1 MFSDQ
6 VIISFNSILAFIFG
20 SSVGYTR
27 IRSNRPAGIRT
38 QALICS
44 GASLMTGLSLTL
56 GSNYGAT
63 NADPTRLMAQI
74 VTGIGFLGGGVIIKN
89 HDRLKGITTASMI
102 WFTAGIGMLIG
113 SGYYLPAFVALLL
126 IFIVEIIA
134 KFEFSLGLK
143 TKPYLLILNRDQLKL
158 VASIKKFLPK
168 EYKLKLINGHK
179 ISFYFSSSKERNIK
193 LIYYLNN
200 QKVTYNLT
208 QQSSLKEASSVFSEY
223 V

>member
-1 MFSDQ
+1 MHE
-6 VIISFNSILAFIFG
+6 A
-20 SSVGYTR
+20 
-27 IRSNRPAGIRT
+27 
-38 QALICS
+38 
-44 GASLMTGLSLTL
+44 
-56 GSNYGAT
+56 
-63 NADPTRLMAQI
+63 
-74 VTGIGFLGGGVIIKN
+74 
-89 HDRLKGITTASMI
+89 
-102 WFTAGIGMLIG
+102 
-113 SGYYLPAFVALLL
+113 PAFKPERL
-126 IFIVEIIA
+126 FTVEIIA